1 MMKWI
6 ACQIICLNLAYVLII
21 QHVFLKVWS
30 KSWLSV
36 ALFRFWANTF
46 TLFETQIPSAEKKCY
61 KSYFTSWLDLISIC
75 DFEYYLCQL
84 VFQGFTFEWLF
95 LLIVSIFFDCQHNNW
110 QITLQSIDAWMFKT
124 WLLSKSWTCSQC
136 FQVFKSAVCLVL
148 YV

>member
-6 ACQIICLNLAYVLII
+6 IAYQIICLNLAYVLII

-84 VFQGFTFEWLF
+84 VFLCEVHHISG
-95 LLIVSIFFDCQHNNW
+95 
-110 QITLQSIDAWMFKT
+110 
-124 WLLSKSWTCSQC
+124 
-136 FQVFKSAVCLVL
+136 VFVTADPGLVTALWRSCSAVIRCFAV
-148 YV
+148 